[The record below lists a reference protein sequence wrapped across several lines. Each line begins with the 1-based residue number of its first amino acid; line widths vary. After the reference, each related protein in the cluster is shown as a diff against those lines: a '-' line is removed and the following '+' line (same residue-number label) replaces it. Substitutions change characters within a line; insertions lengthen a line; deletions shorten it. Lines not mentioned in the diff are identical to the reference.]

1 MSENMELKADSNKPT
16 KYYIRCGQ
24 MYNLMPVV
32 TSIGGPKQAAINATV
47 GIIKMLM
54 KVVRDSSQDDYD
66 KFVEKM
72 TPKKKIRVSLTG
84 VETPEEFDVSLKEF
98 GLSKTEIADLQSEWK
113 KNHTDDMMFDL
124 AEIQK
129 LAMDRVKKEMKNR
142 QAQKDENPFDT
153 GYDEDGSFGGGSMG
167 DSF

>member
-1 MSENMELKADSNKPT
+1 MSENQELKIDANKPT

-32 TSIGGPKQAAINATV
+32 TSNGGPKQAAINATV

-54 KVVRDSSQDDYD
+54 KVVRDSSQGEYD

-72 TPKKKIRVSLTG
+72 TPKKKIRVSLAG

-113 KNHTDDMMFDL
+113 KNHTDDTMFDL

-142 QAQKDENPFDT
+142 QAQQDENPFDS
-153 GYDEDGSFGGGSMG
+153 GYDEGGSFGGNDR